1 MADNSFENKMKK
13 LEEIVSKLEKD
24 DIGLDKSISLYE
36 EGLELSKSLKDD
48 LTKFEKKIEEIN
60 SNEE

>member
-1 MADNSFENKMKK
+1 MADNSFETKMKK

-36 EGLELSKSLKDD
+36 QGLELSKSLKED

-60 SNEE
+60 SNEQ

>member
-13 LEEIVSKLEKD
+13 LEEIVTKLEKD